1 MSAHGGVNGIAER
14 LEPYAGVGGV
24 SRQIVRAYAGDENGV
39 AQLVYQRRVYLFRD
53 GVSDDT
59 LTGGWTGTIQYKTG
73 SGANYTMYRMT
84 NDGAALSGSMSGTGS
99 QERCVYVR
107 SGAVDV
113 TGYRRLV
120 MRIGW
125 TASGLGSAGHDL
137 WDMIYG
143 LARTTVTNV
152 SSGANDST
160 LCAAY
165 GEIEL
170 AANRSELGY
179 EDYALDISALSGTY
193 NVALYK
199 GQADLKGTLNVSLS
213 RVWLE

>member
-1 MSAHGGVNGIAER
+1 MSIYTGVNGTAKKATAI
-14 LEPYAGVGGV
+14 YAGVNGTA
-24 SRQIVRAYAGDENGV
+24 RKIVRAYAGVNGV
-39 AQLVYQRRVYLFRD
+39 ARLVYQRRVYLFRD

-59 LTGGWTGTIQYKTG
+59 LSGGWTGTIQYKTG
-73 SGANYTMYRMT
+73 GGKNYTMYRMA
-84 NDGAALSGSMSGTGS
+84 NNGGALAGSMSGTGS

-125 TASGLGSAGHDL
+125 TASGLGSASYNL
-137 WDMIYG
+137 WSMIYG
-143 LARTTVTNV
+143 LARPGVTNV
-152 SSGANDST
+152 SSNTDST

-165 GEIEL
+165 GGIEL
-170 AANRSELGY
+170 TANRSELGY

>member
-1 MSAHGGVNGIAER
+1 MSIHGGIASVSRSLSPHGGV
-14 LEPYAGVGGV
+14 AGLD
-24 SRQIVRAYAGDENGV
+24 RKIVRAYAGDENGV

-59 LTGGWTGTIQYKTG
+59 LSGGWTGTIQYKTG
-73 SGANYTMYRMT
+73 SGTNYTMYRMS
-84 NDGAALSGSMSGTGS
+84 NNGGALAGSMSGTGS

-125 TASGLGSAGHDL
+125 TASGLGSASYNL
-137 WDMIYG
+137 WSMIYG

-152 SSGANDST
+152 SSTTDST

-165 GEIEL
+165 GGIEL
-170 AANRSELGY
+170 TANRSELGY